1 MIIKDHKL
9 NRAGKSQRKKTIELA
24 TPEDSMMES
33 EEQQPFFKVTKYEK
47 DPEIK
52 IAREAISHDQF
63 LNPKPEFLAKLERQQ
78 A

>member
-1 MIIKDHKL
+1 MM
-9 NRAGKSQRKKTIELA
+9 
-24 TPEDSMMES
+24 DSD
-33 EEQQPFFKVTKYEK
+33 EQQPFFKVTKFEK
-47 DPEIK
+47 DPEME

>member
-1 MIIKDHKL
+1 
-9 NRAGKSQRKKTIELA
+9 
-24 TPEDSMMES
+24 MMES
-33 EEQQPFFKVTKYEK
+33 EEQQPFFKVTKFKK
-47 DPEIK
+47 DPEME